1 MANEFAFELDVETV
15 PEAEV
20 AVVASLC
27 TQLSG
32 ADEKSVVAVA
42 QEVMTPKLWEAV
54 EPYGISDL
62 NGAVLQSEAT
72 NMEMGPAEESS
83 KPKASRTVE
92 AYGIS
97 DLNGAVSQS
106 EATNME
112 MGPDEESLK
121 PKASGTVFYWK
132 EPSRGAK
139 RRAKLAAA
147 AKTAAA
153 SSKDHALAAQ
163 IFVPET
169 SHENPIQ
176 FMRGTSHS
184 DTDDDSGDSHLP
196 DLSDISHSDA
206 QIAGPEGSAS
216 AEASV
221 APPPAA
227 AVLQEPQDV
236 MGDASC

>member
-1 MANEFAFELDVETV
+1 M
-15 PEAEV
+15 
-20 AVVASLC
+20 
-27 TQLSG
+27 G
-32 ADEKSVVAVA
+32 
-42 QEVMTPKLWEAV
+42 
-54 EPYGISDL
+54 PYGISDV

-72 NMEMGPAEESS
+72 NVEMELAEGIS

-147 AKTAAA
+147 AKNSCCVFHGPCLGRPDICA
-153 SSKDHALAAQ
+153 
-163 IFVPET
+163 
-169 SHENPIQ
+169 
-176 FMRGTSHS
+176 G
-184 DTDDDSGDSHLP
+184 
-196 DLSDISHSDA
+196 DLS
-206 QIAGPEGSAS
+206 
-216 AEASV
+216 
-221 APPPAA
+221 
-227 AVLQEPQDV
+227 
-236 MGDASC
+236 